1 MISSNQPSI
10 KCLIAAAGQ
19 GTRSGLPYPKT
30 LFSIKNKPILVRIC
44 ELLRSYND
52 TPSVIINPLWED
64 KINQSLEQHQL
75 NAELIYQNEPLG
87 MGDAV
92 LQYENSPSFHNTEHV
107 ILVWGDIPFIQPS
120 TLHEMVNI
128 HLKNKNILTF
138 PTKYVDSA
146 YTFVARDDSGNVQE
160 LIETRE
166 LGILEPQPGERDIGL
181 FIFQKDPIFSLLKE
195 DLSGKIG
202 TKTLE
207 HGFLYIIK
215 HLCNQGFKVEALDIA
230 SEEDLVSLNSIDD
243 VTSYL

>member
-107 ILVWGDIPFIQPS
+107 ILVWGDIPFIQP
-120 TLHEMVNI
+120 
-128 HLKNKNILTF
+128 
-138 PTKYVDSA
+138 
-146 YTFVARDDSGNVQE
+146 
-160 LIETRE
+160 
-166 LGILEPQPGERDIGL
+166 
-181 FIFQKDPIFSLLKE
+181 
-195 DLSGKIG
+195 
-202 TKTLE
+202 
-207 HGFLYIIK
+207 
-215 HLCNQGFKVEALDIA
+215 
-230 SEEDLVSLNSIDD
+230 
-243 VTSYL
+243 